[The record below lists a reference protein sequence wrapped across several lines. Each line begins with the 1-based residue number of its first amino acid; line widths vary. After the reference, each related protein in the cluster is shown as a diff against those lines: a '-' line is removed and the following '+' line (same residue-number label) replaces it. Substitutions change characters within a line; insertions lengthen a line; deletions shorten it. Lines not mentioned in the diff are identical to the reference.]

1 MSLCANTVC
10 FWYVDIS
17 LIISEGHGNGELKH
31 VSSGHHHETELVALH
46 LLWLIYTLENPP
58 IPSIQF
64 CDLVN
69 LWGCVT
75 VTTSTCSIFPSRKS
89 LCALPPPAAHWCTL
103 CLYECVFSGH
113 FIRTTSYST
122 VPCVRLLSPSMIFLR
137 FIHVILCI
145 RVSFLFYCWVVFH
158 CMEYHIVYPFAS
170 WWALRL
176 FPAFWPWWRNARTH
190 LPVDIGF
197 HFLIGSY
204 QE

>member
-89 LCALPPPAAHWCTL
+89 LCALPPPAAH
-103 CLYECVFSGH
+103 
-113 FIRTTSYST
+113 
-122 VPCVRLLSPSMIFLR
+122 
-137 FIHVILCI
+137 
-145 RVSFLFYCWVVFH
+145 
-158 CMEYHIVYPFAS
+158 
-170 WWALRL
+170 
-176 FPAFWPWWRNARTH
+176 
-190 LPVDIGF
+190 
-197 HFLIGSY
+197 
-204 QE
+204 